1 MKKLIG
7 KLFGSEKIVDA
18 GISAADK
25 IFFTN
30 EEKADYRL
38 KLLKAYEPFKLAQR
52 LIALLVTSVYLSIHI
67 ISASLFVLS
76 IWFDKTLQAADM
88 LYKMNEETLG
98 TPFWI
103 IVAWYF
109 AGGVVSSL
117 NKKS

>member
-7 KLFGSEKIVDA
+7 KLFGSDKIVDA

-52 LIALLVTSVYLSIHI
+52 LIALIVTAVYLFVHTI
-67 ISASLFVLS
+67 AATLFVLS
-76 IWFDKTLQAADM
+76 VWFETTLEAAKL
-88 LYKMNEETLG
+88 LYGMNNETLG
-98 TPFWI
+98 TPWAI

-109 AGGVVSSL
+109 AGGVL
-117 NKKS
+117 DKFGKKN